1 MRLPSL
7 EQQLL
12 LAGFPWKSLLAQ
24 WLWNN
29 SAPFWQPWNRHFDA
43 QKPGGFNPAPG
54 IHRRFSCQ
62 EAKLQSW
69 LGTKIPPS
77 PPLRTRKKTLRY
89 AVICSGKLFNFFL
102 SSLKHGFRKTSH
114 FLGLKKLQTLP
125 SDSCHITVCP
135 VESML
140 TTLTRST
147 KLPVSLLHAEKT
159 PAVSQHT
166 ETMGI
171 PWQGGPAA

>member
-1 MRLPSL
+1 MCGF
-7 EQQLL
+7 LL
-12 LAGFPWKSLLAQ
+12 SSSSSYWPGFHENSCLLNGCEIILHRFCCLRIGSK
-24 WLWNN
+24 WC
-29 SAPFWQPWNRHFDA
+29 PREI
-43 QKPGGFNPAPG
+43 NPATRNAKRLSCKVGSALRFHHHLHG
-54 IHRRFSCQ
+54 I
-62 EAKLQSW
+62 LQNTS
-69 LGTKIPPS
+69 
-77 PPLRTRKKTLRY
+77 LRSNCT
-89 AVICSGKLFNFFL
+89 GKLFNFFL
-102 SSLKHGFRKTSH
+102 SPIKHRKNLP
-114 FLGLKKLQTLP
+114 FLVKKTRKKLQTLP

-147 KLPVSLLHAEKT
+147 KLPVSLFHAEKT